1 MAQELETLDAYVGRL
16 LEEKGIKDVG
26 DEVLE
31 QLKKDLRD
39 RVEDRINAA
48 TLEHMPPQNLEE
60 FESLL
65 DSGDDNK
72 LQAFIREHVAD
83 LDQVIAGALV
93 QFRNVY
99 LNP

>member
-1 MAQELETLDAYVGRL
+1 
-16 LEEKGIKDVG
+16 
-26 DEVLE
+26 
-31 QLKKDLRD
+31 
-39 RVEDRINAA
+39 
-48 TLEHMPPQNLEE
+48 MPPQNLEE